1 MLKET
6 LWLTAI
12 QSGIL
17 FLALWG
23 IFRLVPSIPA
33 NAKVWMWRL
42 AFLKP
47 LLSLLPFAVISLP
60 VLPGA
65 APVANSKAMPSDF
78 YYIEEST
85 RLTSNPTPVEDAEIT
100 ETPIN
105 APAATPDPLIAMW
118 LMGAFAIC
126 GYAAWGTVRNMRLVR
141 CSTEVN
147 DPDLQEALDELCRRA
162 NLRRRPRLLA
172 SSDAT
177 TAMLVGGKG
186 YSIVLPESSLT
197 QGSLSD
203 QRLMIAHEVAHIA
216 RRDLWWFGLASLVQS
231 LFFFNP
237 MVWIAARCSRLD
249 HESATDQDASRLA
262 GGPIQTYAHMLLRAT
277 VIARPRF
284 APGALPMAESYRT
297 IHRRLEAMK
306 HFNSKPTF
314 WRRTATAALALLTMS
329 MLPAYNLV
337 AAALPFEDLPQK
349 EKPKVENDKK
359 IVTKSEDVIIVE
371 RSKDGKTWKLVKPKK
386 GQKVSRDVV
395 IREVKN
401 GNTVELAHPKPDQK
415 TAGNI
420 VIWQVKPGK
429 DGKKTRVI
437 EIRTND
443 GKKVKTIRDNI
454 VVIDGKIV
462 ESKDLQRIKVDK
474 VKAEKGK
481 TIPKTEIV
489 TTNTVTETKASTLG
503 TVAADVVVNQ
513 RAEPKAQDVVVIRG
527 DAKSYVI
534 DQPSSYI
541 VREDPIV
548 QNVAVGRTLT
558 RPANGQVARAGV
570 PGQSLATIVRD
581 GVQVGDAWEI
591 SGKNVVVTVKDG
603 VYTVKADGEVVI
615 RPVRSRTGAQTF
627 RTGVVSTSPSD
638 LVDAVRKYRSVAG
651 STRSI
656 SGNLQSDQKDVRT
669 IYGSLKGQTY
679 KPLTTRG
686 VYGTPRLKSIG
697 SLTIGNSKLEK
708 PKEEK
713 KKVDDWS
720 TDPFKGKGS

>member
-147 DPDLQEALDELCRRA
+147 DPDLQEALDE
-162 NLRRRPRLLA
+162 
-172 SSDAT
+172 
-177 TAMLVGGKG
+177 
-186 YSIVLPESSLT
+186 
-197 QGSLSD
+197 
-203 QRLMIAHEVAHIA
+203 
-216 RRDLWWFGLASLVQS
+216 RDLWWFGLASLVQS

-262 GGPIQTYAHMLLRAT
+262 GVPIQTYADMLLRAT

-349 EKPKVENDKK
+349 ERPKVENDKK

-541 VREDPIV
+541 VR
-548 QNVAVGRTLT
+548 
-558 RPANGQVARAGV
+558 
-570 PGQSLATIVRD
+570 D